1 MESPPFKTRIY
12 SHLLETNV
20 VALDRLTKKRILY
33 FSCAL
38 AVMVAGLASRRY
50 RDRLPEFIAEYAG
63 DALWALMVYFLVSI
77 LLVGRSC
84 AFRACIAIVSAYLVE
99 VSQLYHA
106 PWIDTIR
113 QTTLGGLVLGH
124 GFLWS
129 DFVCYSVGVAVGVV
143 AERGIEWLHK
153 KAIRPIPGS
162 LKANKS

>member
-38 AVMVAGLASRRY
+38 AVIVAGLASRRY

-63 DALWALMVYFLVSI
+63 DALWALMVYLLVSI
-77 LLVGRSC
+77 LLAGRTC

-129 DFVCYSVGVAVGVV
+129 DFACYSGGVTAGVV
-143 AERGIEWLHK
+143 AERAIEWLRN
-153 KAIRPIPGS
+153 ASSGP
-162 LKANKS
+162 KSGEPRASES